1 MRLLRSVEHGAGSF
15 RPRSFAHHVQANP
28 KEELGGMSA
37 TWPTAVESILEE
49 GTVWNTPL
57 VVTATFAYVHAS

>member
-15 RPRSFAHHVQANP
+15 RPRSFAHHVQA

-57 VVTATFAYVHAS
+57 VVTATLASVHAS